1 MRSARPRTCAA
12 FTVHAASASAG
23 ERPSWVHA
31 SEQTSGRLSQNAL
44 PGLKSVASAT
54 AAPASTSA
62 RPGGIG
68 RPRKSALAGSS
79 TPTTSL
85 AASARTP
92 SSPVASRWSTE
103 RAPSSTASGIAPLS
117 RELVAVE
124 AQREPGVAARLEV
137 AARLRRVER
146 AALEE
151 DVRRLGEPRRFRQ
164 HLGEREV
171 EVGVG
176 VVELGR
182 DRVGAEPGRDA
193 AGGADRAER
202 RELRVAVEPV
212 AGLRLERGRPVRAA
226 SSRVPSTRRASAVL
240 AAARVARTVERIPPP
255 AACSS
260 S

>member
-1 MRSARPRTCAA
+1 MQ
-12 FTVHAASASAG
+12 AASASAG
-23 ERPSWVHA
+23 ASFSCVAA
-31 SEQTSGRLSQNAL
+31 SEQQSGRLSQNAL

-62 RPGGIG
+62 RAGGIG

-85 AASARTP
+85 AG
-92 SSPVASRWSTE
+92 E
-103 RAPSSTASGIAPLS
+103 RAHAVGAGRLEVVDRPCAELDRERDRALLG
-117 RELVAVE
+117 ELVAVQ

-151 DVRRLGEPRRFRQ
+151 DVGGLGDLRRLGQ

-171 EVGVG
+171 EVRVG
-176 VVELGR
+176 VAVELR
-182 DRVGAEPGRDA
+182 RHRVRAEPRRHA
-193 AGGADRAER
+193 AGVADRAER
-202 RELRVAVEPV
+202 RELGVAVEPV
-212 AGLRLERGRPVRAA
+212 AGLRLERRRAVARA
-226 SSRVPSTRRASAVL
+226 SSRGGARPPRAGRPRP
-240 AAARVARTVERIPPP
+240 AARVARTVERMPPP
-255 AACSS
+255 RACSS